1 MHVPAKTGQYFLGKI
16 VGAEV
21 RRLISSRQHSI
32 LTKKF
37 EPRHLGCYKSLDFS
51 ARGIFALRI
60 IETALGISLM
70 LVFLNGQFLPETEAV
85 VPVNDRGFLL
95 GDGLFETVRVVKGKP
110 FGMAQHLERM
120 TRGADFL
127 KIKPPFTPKELEKFA
142 GQLIEQN
149 QMPDAILRV
158 TLTRGPG
165 ERGYTPSDESKPTV
179 VMTLHTAPSLDAEK
193 TIEWNLVTSSYRIP
207 AADPLS
213 LFKTTSKILH
223 VMARAEAKEQGA
235 DEALLIN
242 TNGEV
247 AETASGNLFW
257 VYQDKICT
265 VPTGRGVLP
274 GITRAV
280 VLEIC
285 QTLGLQVTKR
295 VIKPEALRNS
305 EGIFVTQSA
314 LGIIPVSIFDGQRV
328 APSPLV
334 DQIVHAYNEMLSES

>member
-1 MHVPAKTGQYFLGKI
+1 MTI
-16 VGAEV
+16 
-21 RRLISSRQHSI
+21 
-32 LTKKF
+32 
-37 EPRHLGCYKSLDFS
+37 
-51 ARGIFALRI
+51 
-60 IETALGISLM
+60 
-70 LVFLNGQFLPETEAV
+70 FLNGHFVPEAEALI
-85 VPVNDRGFLL
+85 PVNDRGFMY
-95 GDGLFETVRVVKGKP
+95 GDGLFETVRVVNGRP
-110 FGMAQHLERM
+110 FRLAQHLERM

-127 KIKPPFTPKELEKFA
+127 KIKPPFAPKELQQFA
-142 GQLIEQN
+142 EQLIEQN
-149 QMPDAILRV
+149 QMPEAILRV

-165 ERGYTPSDESKPTV
+165 KRGYTPKAEGNPTV
-179 VMTLHTAPSLDAEK
+179 VMTLHAAPSSETAVHWSL
-193 TIEWNLVTSSYRIP
+193 ITSSFHVL

-213 LFKTTSKILH
+213 SFKTLNKLTH
-223 VMARAEAKEQGA
+223 VMARAEAVARDA

-257 VYQDKICT
+257 VYDDKICT
-265 VPTGRGVLP
+265 TPTGRGVLP

-285 QTLGLQVTKR
+285 QALGLPTNKR

-314 LGIIPVSIFDGQRV
+314 LGIVPVATFDGEPI

-334 DQIVHAYNEMLSES
+334 DQIYSAYRESLAKP